1 MVKSIIKRIIVG
13 VGVALCLMAI
23 KERGLIGQVQAL
35 SCSVSNRNVSYS
47 IENWHGNILN
57 TSRESHMDISYY
69 DRDAFTD
76 GKQRI
81 YFDDNDSYIDVLVPI
96 SWTMGFQYNPVY
108 NEQLNKNY
116 QFHIQS
122 SPPVLYL
129 IDSRTNSPTYWSQGV
144 WENGH
149 YRVRYFKSQLD
160 TNYVNLIQLKI
171 GLPTWWYNFIV
182 SAFVDVNGYFQVE
195 HYQCDSNKALKEA
208 IDENTKAVEDVNNSL
223 KDESDAN
230 TNGFLQDIQQDYSNN
245 PVSDL
250 ITMPI
255 TFLQTLNNKASGS
268 CITWDLGALFGH
280 NLKMPCINLQQ
291 ILGSNLYN
299 LIDMAFCLFLAY
311 NIGLMCVTIWNNM
324 TSLKDDFDD
333 MYSPKH
339 VYQGKHS
346 GGDS

>member
-13 VGVALCLMAI
+13 VGIALCLMAI
-23 KERGLIGQVQAL
+23 KERGLIGQVHAL
-35 SCSVSNRNVSYS
+35 SCSVSNRTTSHPLES
-47 IENWHGNILN
+47 WHGNILN
-57 TSRESHMDISYY
+57 TSRESHMDISFY
-69 DRDAFTD
+69 DRDTFQNND
-76 GKQRI
+76 SRI
-81 YFDDNDSYIDVLVPI
+81 YFNDNDSYIDVLVPVT
-96 SWTMGFQYNPVY
+96 WTMAFQNNPVY
-108 NEQLNKNY
+108 NDKIDKDY

-122 SPPVLYL
+122 SPPIFYL
-129 IDSRTNSPTYWSQGV
+129 IDNTGSNRWYWTMGV
-144 WENGH
+144 WDNGY
-149 YRVRYFKSQLD
+149 YRVRYFKSD
-160 TNYVNLIQLKI
+160 FPDNYVSLAQIKI
-171 GLPTWWYNFIV
+171 GLPTWWYNFVNSTFV
-182 SAFVDVNGYFQVE
+182 SLNGYFQVD
-195 HYQCDSNKALKEA
+195 HFQCDSNKALKEA

-223 KDESDAN
+223 KDEHDAN
-230 TNGFLQDIQQDYSNN
+230 TSGFLQDINQDYSNN

-268 CITWDLGALFGH
+268 CITWDLGALFGT

-299 LIDMAFCLFLAY
+299 LIDMAICLFLAY
-311 NIGLMCVTIWNNM
+311 NLGLMCVTIWNNM